1 MQPIPSSLSGACRSV
16 DALQTH
22 SITPPLPVPFHP
34 TAPRIQIAT
43 TLARVP
49 TTLWMM
55 PAGSLAR
62 GERLAGQGYRQQAL
76 GVLAWP
82 PPALPGFSFIPRVPY
97 QAVARTF
104 QKIEEV
110 SAR

>member
-1 MQPIPSSLSGACRSV
+1 MQAIPSSLSGACPSV

-22 SITPPLPVPFHP
+22 SITPPVPFHP

-49 TTLWMM
+49 ITLWMM

-62 GERLAGQGYRQQAL
+62 GERLTGQGYRQQTL
-76 GVLAWP
+76 GILAWP
-82 PPALPGFSFIPRVPY
+82 PPALPGFSFISRVPY